1 MKVKRLMAMAL
12 SMSLALCACAE
23 KNTTPDEVSEEPS
36 TEPVT
41 EEVTEPVTEPP
52 APEKSVPEK
61 VLERMSLHD
70 KVCQMFITTPEQLSG
85 YDIVTLYD
93 DIVGDA
99 VASYNIGGLI
109 MFSDNLETK
118 EQTSQ
123 MISAIQECSLAN
135 SGIGMFMS
143 VDEEG
148 GTVAR
153 VADSL
158 GTTAFSDMAVY
169 GEQNDTHVSYEIGYQ
184 IGTDLKA
191 LGFNLDFAPVADV
204 NTVDESTGYYS
215 ELGDRIFSSDPQ
227 IVADMA
233 SNVAVGLKDAGV
245 CATMKH
251 FPGLG
256 ASVGD
261 THEDA
266 NVTVNRSVED
276 LRSTEFL
283 PFQSGITAGVDFI
296 MVGHQV
302 VSGIGDWLPSD
313 LSYTVVTE
321 LLRNELGF
329 EGIIITDSHMMSTI
343 SEVYSAAEA
352 AVMAVNAGVDVILMP
367 TDLVSAVEAVCQA
380 VESGE
385 ISSERIDESVL
396 RILNKKHELG
406 LIDEN
411 FVPAVTEEPSTEE
424 NTEESTEETTEET
437 TEEST
442 EAATEE
448 TSVEESPE
456 ETTEEPYLTD
466 VGGNPIK
473 TTTTFAGYVAGSFV
487 DPNRITTT
495 TTTAA
500 VYDDYYD
507 DYYYDDYSYDYDYND
522 SYYDYGYDGY
532 YDDYGYD
539 DYYGY

>member
-1 MKVKRLMAMAL
+1 MKVKKLMAMAL

-23 KNTTPDEVSEEPS
+23 KTKTPEETSEEPT

-41 EEVTEPVTEPP
+41 ETTEPVTEPP
-52 APEKSVPEK
+52 APEKTVPEK

-93 DIVGDA
+93 DIVADSI
-99 VASYNIGGLI
+99 ASYNIGGLI
-109 MFSDNLETK
+109 MFTENLETT

-123 MISAIQECSLAN
+123 MISDIQECALAT

-153 VADSL
+153 VADTL

-169 GEQNDTHVSYEIGYQ
+169 GEQNDSHVSYEIGYQ

-204 NTVDESTGYYS
+204 NTVDENTGYYS
-215 ELGDRIFSSDPQ
+215 ELGDRIFSSDPD

-256 ASVGD
+256 GSVGD
-261 THEDA
+261 THLDA
-266 NVTVNRSVED
+266 NVTINRSVDD
-276 LRSTEFL
+276 LRNTEFL
-283 PFQSGITAGVDFI
+283 PFRAGITAGVDFI

-302 VSGIGDWLPSD
+302 ISGIGDWLPSD

-329 EGIIITDSHMMSTI
+329 EGIIITDSQMMSTI
-343 SEVYSAAEA
+343 SEVYTSAEA

-367 TDLVSAVEAVCQA
+367 TDLVSAIDAVCQA
-380 VESGE
+380 VENGE

-406 LIDEN
+406 LLDEN
-411 FVPAVTEEPSTEE
+411 FVLTAEEEPT
-424 NTEESTEETTEET
+424 TEETTEET
-437 TEEST
+437 TET
-442 EAATEE
+442 T
-448 TSVEESPE
+448 TE
-456 ETTEEPYLTD
+456 ETTESTTEEVTEEETVTEETTTEIMLTD

-495 TTTAA
+495 TTTTAEYYEDYN
-500 VYDDYYD
+500 YDYNY
-507 DYYYDDYSYDYDYND
+507 DYSYDYDYDYND
-522 SYYDYGYDGY
+522 GYYDYGYDGY

-539 DYYGY
+539 DYYAY

>member
-1 MKVKRLMAMAL
+1 MKVKKLMAMAL

-23 KNTTPDEVSEEPS
+23 KTKTPEETSEEPT

-41 EEVTEPVTEPP
+41 ETTEPVTEPP
-52 APEKSVPEK
+52 APEKTVPEK

-93 DIVGDA
+93 DIVADSI
-99 VASYNIGGLI
+99 ASYNIGGLI
-109 MFSDNLETK
+109 MFTENLETT

-123 MISAIQECSLAN
+123 MISDIQECALAT

-153 VADSL
+153 VADTL

-169 GEQNDTHVSYEIGYQ
+169 GEQNDSHVSYEIGYQ

-204 NTVDESTGYYS
+204 NTVDENTGYYS
-215 ELGDRIFSSDPQ
+215 ELGDRIFSSDPD

-256 ASVGD
+256 GSVGD
-261 THEDA
+261 THLDA
-266 NVTVNRSVED
+266 NVTINRSVDD
-276 LRSTEFL
+276 LRNTEFL
-283 PFQSGITAGVDFI
+283 PFRAGITAGVDFI

-302 VSGIGDWLPSD
+302 ISGIGDWLPSD

-329 EGIIITDSHMMSTI
+329 EGIIITDSQMMSTI
-343 SEVYSAAEA
+343 SEVYTSAEA

-367 TDLVSAVEAVCQA
+367 TDLVSAIDAVCQA
-380 VESGE
+380 VENGE

-396 RILNKKHELG
+396 RILNKKHEMG
-406 LIDEN
+406 LLDVN
-411 FVPAVTEEPSTEE
+411 FVPTAEEEPT
-424 NTEESTEETTEET
+424 TEETTEET
-437 TEEST
+437 TET
-442 EAATEE
+442 T
-448 TSVEESPE
+448 TE
-456 ETTEEPYLTD
+456 ETTESTTEEVTEEETVTEETTTEIMLTD

-495 TTTAA
+495 TTTTAEYYEDYN
-500 VYDDYYD
+500 YDYDYNYN
-507 DYYYDDYSYDYDYND
+507 YDYSYDYDYDYND
-522 SYYDYGYDGY
+522 GYYDYGYDGY
-532 YDDYGYD
+532 YDDYYE
-539 DYYGY
+539 Y

>member
-1 MKVKRLMAMAL
+1 MKVKKLMAMAL

-23 KNTTPDEVSEEPS
+23 KTKTPEETSEEPT

-41 EEVTEPVTEPP
+41 ETTEPVTEPP
-52 APEKSVPEK
+52 APEKTVPEK

-93 DIVGDA
+93 DIVADSI
-99 VASYNIGGLI
+99 ASYNIGGLI
-109 MFSDNLETK
+109 MFTENLETT

-123 MISAIQECSLAN
+123 MISDIQECALAT

-153 VADSL
+153 VADTL

-169 GEQNDTHVSYEIGYQ
+169 GEQNDSHVSYEIGYQ

-204 NTVDESTGYYS
+204 NTVDENTGYYS
-215 ELGDRIFSSDPQ
+215 ELGDRIFSSDPD

-256 ASVGD
+256 GSVGD
-261 THEDA
+261 THLDA
-266 NVTVNRSVED
+266 NVTINRSVDD
-276 LRSTEFL
+276 LRNTEFL
-283 PFQSGITAGVDFI
+283 PFRAGITAGVDFI

-302 VSGIGDWLPSD
+302 ISGIGDWLPSD

-329 EGIIITDSHMMSTI
+329 EGIIITDSQMMSTI
-343 SEVYSAAEA
+343 SEVYTSAEA
-352 AVMAVNAGVDVILMP
+352 AVMAVNAGVDVI
-367 TDLVSAVEAVCQA
+367 
-380 VESGE
+380 
-385 ISSERIDESVL
+385 
-396 RILNKKHELG
+396 
-406 LIDEN
+406 
-411 FVPAVTEEPSTEE
+411 
-424 NTEESTEETTEET
+424 
-437 TEEST
+437 
-442 EAATEE
+442 
-448 TSVEESPE
+448 
-456 ETTEEPYLTD
+456 
-466 VGGNPIK
+466 
-473 TTTTFAGYVAGSFV
+473 
-487 DPNRITTT
+487 
-495 TTTAA
+495 
-500 VYDDYYD
+500 
-507 DYYYDDYSYDYDYND
+507 
-522 SYYDYGYDGY
+522 
-532 YDDYGYD
+532 
-539 DYYGY
+539 